1 MKRLWFILILLLSI
15 FFSPESIE
23 AASAS
28 SQVIIVNTATN
39 KLAFYE
45 NGSLVREFSVATG
58 KSSTPTPSGK
68 FTIVNKITNRPYYT
82 GGIKGGSPNNP
93 LGDRW
98 MGLNINGTAGDTY
111 AIHGNNNESSVGNW
125 ITGGCIRMH
134 NADIRWLYDRL
145 NTGATVLIKRAQISY
160 EAIASSYGVALN
172 SSTPVVSTPVS
183 HSSGTGKT
191 TVSLNVRNAPLITA
205 TRITTLQP
213 NTTVTINETRGGWQR
228 ITANNVSGWVSSQ
241 YITASNTQ
249 TTPNGKSGQTTAALN
264 VRTAPGITNSR
275 ITTLPPGTT
284 ISISE
289 TSNGWYH
296 ISVNGV
302 SGWVSADYVRML

>member
-1 MKRLWFILILLLSI
+1 MKRLGFILILLLAI
-15 FFSPESIE
+15 FIPQESIQ
-23 AASAS
+23 AAS

-39 KLAFYE
+39 TLAFYE
-45 NGSLVREFSVATG
+45 NGSLVREFPVGTG

-111 AIHGNNNESSVGNW
+111 AIHGNNNESTVGKW

-145 NTGATVLIKRAQISY
+145 STGATVLIKRAQISY
-160 EAIASSYGVALN
+160 EEIASSYGVALN
-172 SSTPVVSTPVS
+172 SSTPVVGAPVS
-183 HSSGTGKT
+183 NSSGTGKT
-191 TVSLNVRNAPLITA
+191 TVSLNVRNAPQLTA
-205 TRITTLQP
+205 TRITTLKP
-213 NTTVTINETRGGWQR
+213 NTTVTIHETRAGWHR

-241 YITASNTQ
+241 YITALDTKTAPS
-249 TTPNGKSGQTTAALN
+249 GKNGQTTAALN
-264 VRTAPGITNSR
+264 VRNAPGITNSR
-275 ITTLPPGTT
+275 ITTLQPGTA

-289 TSNGWYH
+289 TRNGWYH
-296 ISVNGV
+296 ISVNGI